1 MPRGTLFFPI
11 SCEASAWSFLEA
23 FSQKGIKAWYKFLE
37 NNSDTPFTGGK
48 ALPWDITGMVEVT
61 KLEARYFSGKK
72 RR

>member
-1 MPRGTLFFPI
+1 
-11 SCEASAWSFLEA
+11 LEA